1 MKTEKLKS
9 KWSETAKQLL
19 VGYTIID
26 VLYPTGTSSAFYH
39 QPPCLVLEKHNANKK
54 SEIVIVPQS
63 DDEGND
69 GGSLYISNIAEDTTH
84 TLPRI

>member
-1 MKTEKLKS
+1 MNTEVEKLKC
-9 KWSETAKQLL
+9 KWAKTANKLL

-26 VLYPTGTSSAFYH
+26 VIYPTGSDFYH
-39 QPPCLVLEKHNANKK
+39 QPPCLVLEKHKGNKK

-84 TLPRI
+84 LLPKI